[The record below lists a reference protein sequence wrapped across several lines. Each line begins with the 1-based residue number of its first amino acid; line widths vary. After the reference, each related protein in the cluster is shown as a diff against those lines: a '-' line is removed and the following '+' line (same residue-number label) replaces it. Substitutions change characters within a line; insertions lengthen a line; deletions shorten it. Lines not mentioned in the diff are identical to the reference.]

1 MSSALPEHA
10 ASPSQRLGKPI
21 FSFFFF
27 ILSRKRK
34 TKYMNMDAIEGSLL
48 LKVLVTAKTIYI
60 DTFHFQQYIFFR
72 DEIII
77 KKLA

>member
-1 MSSALPEHA
+1 
-10 ASPSQRLGKPI
+10 
-21 FSFFFF
+21 
-27 ILSRKRK
+27 
-34 TKYMNMDAIEGSLL
+34 MNMDAIEGSLL

-60 DTFHFQQYIFFR
+60 DTFYFRQYIFFR